1 MSKTTLPLVYSCS
14 GCSNVAQLANTLAVR
29 LDRAGLAEMSC
40 IAGVGGH
47 VQALVNKASAGRPI
61 LALDGCPLHCVSAC
75 LAQHGISAD
84 VHITLSSYG
93 LRKRYRED
101 CSAADAD
108 ALFEDMSRIIASD
121 FGHPR
126 DTQAQRV
133 TREPLLSQKMGT
145 QAVD

>member
-61 LALDGCPLHCVSAC
+61 LAIDGCPLHCVKAC
-75 LAQHGISAD
+75 LAQHGINAD
-84 VHITLSSYG
+84 THITLSSYG

-101 CSAADAD
+101 CSAEEAD
-108 ALFEDMSRIIASD
+108 ALFEDMARIIASD
-121 FGHPR
+121 LQSVVEKPPASSIR
-126 DTQAQRV
+126 R
-133 TREPLLSQKMGT
+133 
-145 QAVD
+145 

>member
-47 VQALVNKASAGRPI
+47 VPALVNKARSGRPI
-61 LALDGCPLHCVSAC
+61 LAIDGCPLHCASAC
-75 LAQHGISAD
+75 LAQHGIGAD
-84 VHITLSSYG
+84 VHITLSSSG

-101 CSAADAD
+101 CSAAEAD
-108 ALFEDMSRIIASD
+108 ALFADMTRIIASD
-121 FGHPR
+121 LGR
-126 DTQAQRV
+126 TDQTQAELASCQPPSTQSAGAQ
-133 TREPLLSQKMGT
+133 TRG
-145 QAVD
+145 